1 MLLKKKQDLERKAK
15 NDWLVKKAEFEQAE
29 EDRRNDYQS
38 ILKEIKESKTKARK
52 LQKTLDER
60 EKALRQV
67 EKEQTSLQH

>member
-1 MLLKKKQDLERKAK
+1 MELKNYQLDQEDVLLKKRQELERKTK
-15 NDWLVKKAEFEQAE
+15 NEWLIEKREFEQAE

-60 EKALRQV
+60 E
-67 EKEQTSLQH
+67 